1 MMDTEF
7 MKKFIPAIALPLASL
22 FSPIVAFAQT
32 ATPVPATEA
41 GVGEFDPC
49 ASADAASGV
58 LGSGCGDTTF
68 GTVFGNLI
76 NFIFVAAVII
86 ALGFLIYGGVR
97 WITSGGDKGGV
108 ETARNTIISAIVGLV
123 VIVLA
128 YFILNSLV
136 LPFLGIEGGF
146 SGLQITPITG
156 NGVDG

>member
-22 FSPIVAFAQT
+22 FSPISAFAQDNSGI
-32 ATPVPATEA
+32 EA
-41 GVGEFDPC
+41 LAEAANGNGEFDPC
-49 ASADAASGV
+49 ASADAANGI
-58 LGSGCGDTTF
+58 LGAGCGDTTF

-156 NGVDG
+156 S

>member
-7 MKKFIPAIALPLASL
+7 MKKFIPAITLPLASL
-22 FSPIVAFAQT
+22 ISPIAAFA
-32 ATPVPATEA
+32 ADPVAQQNGT
-41 GVGEFDPC
+41 GEFDPC
-49 ASADAASGV
+49 ASADAASGI
-58 LGSGCGDTTF
+58 LGAGCGDTTF

-156 NGVDG
+156 S